1 MDDFEDNEKAL
12 EASEDN
18 TGALAALKPVKPKLA
33 GEVVEDAV
41 AVDRTEALVAEGVV
55 PAAAAFDVGT
65 LDRGDV
71 KAED

>member
-1 MDDFEDNEKAL
+1 MGDFEDNEKAL

-33 GEVVEDAV
+33 GEAVEDAV

-55 PAAAAFDVGT
+55 PAFDVGT